1 MKKKVTIYKPK
12 QTKQKREQ
20 FQVIDLLQDFQMSKF
35 FFILYTQEFAFD
47 WDLKKKYNYTNK
59 QIQDYS
65 RILEELQLCT
75 FQLLGELSFNQ
86 KEAILKI
93 TPDAHK
99 IDEQNPKVYTIT
111 KTGKQEGRQ
120 LATIICKEST
130 THESLFNLVKQ
141 LIQNTKSFRDIKK
154 QIKELEETGL
164 ERTVTLPNG
173 TLFIKPTNRLLK
185 AKKDARIELK
195 EKLQLSYNKQSTELQ
210 LNNRSTQLQLQEQDN
225 TSSLQHREIL
235 KPIKEGVEIN
245 KGLTEREIKEA
256 NREYEKQVKERLEEL
271 KQETAHY
278 EKENHKLLFQ
288 KTQSTIG
295 KYFLNNRE
303 PIEEGLNFL
312 DNLEVVDK

>member
-1 MKKKVTIYKPK
+1 MVKKIK

-47 WDLKKKYNYTNK
+47 WDLKKKYNFTQK
-59 QIQDYS
+59 QIQKYS
-65 RILEELQLCT
+65 RVLEELQLCT

-111 KTGKQEGRQ
+111 KIGKQEGKQ
-120 LATIICKEST
+120 LANYICKEST

-141 LIQNTKSFRDIKK
+141 LIQSSNSFRDIKK

-173 TLFIKPTNRLLK
+173 TLFVKPTSRLLK
-185 AKKDARIELK
+185 AKKEARIELQ
-195 EKLQLSYNKQSTELQ
+195 EKLKLSHTKQSTELQ
-210 LNNRSTQLQLQEQDN
+210 LNNQNTQLQLYEQDN
-225 TSSLQHREIL
+225 TSSPQHREIL
-235 KPIKEGVEIN
+235 QLTKEDDVILQN
-245 KGLTEREIKEA
+245 KGLSDKEIKEA
-256 NREYEKQVKERLEEL
+256 NREYEKQIKSRLEDL

-288 KTQSTIG
+288 KFESTIG
-295 KYFLNNRE
+295 KYYLNKEE
-303 PIEEGLNFL
+303 PVEEGLNFL
-312 DNLEVVDK
+312 DSLKVVEK